1 MNGEQALCEKC
12 SEITLML
19 PVSKTLLR
27 EYPDGPSLNDAA
39 DKGCAFCILIRASHQ
54 SCHDTTARDQELPW
68 IEDQV
73 RHSKINVYHWILNN
87 IDLESNIR
95 WECSQSDS
103 RQSVSNGSNLGGF
116 FADPGMSAV

>member
-1 MNGEQALCEKC
+1 
-12 SEITLML
+12 
-19 PVSKTLLR
+19 
-27 EYPDGPSLNDAA
+27 
-39 DKGCAFCILIRASHQ
+39 
-54 SCHDTTARDQELPW
+54 
-68 IEDQV
+68 
-73 RHSKINVYHWILNN
+73 VYHWILNN